1 MKFLCLDCDEPMK
14 LHSTAGPDE
23 GSLTVTVRCPECGF
37 RVAMRTKPFETQMVR
52 SLGVKVGGASAPAA
66 PFQHITA
73 SMAGAR
79 ADAFEGRADAFEG
92 RADASEGRADASEG
106 DVTIAADATGRG
118 CPFSAMLNEA
128 PDSVAPAV
136 TWSAEAA
143 ARVERIPSFIRPMAR
158 KAIERFAEA
167 QGHPVITEAVMDEAR
182 GALGM

>member
-23 GSLTVTVRCPECGF
+23 GSLTVTFRCPECGF
-37 RVAMRTKPFETQMVR
+37 RVAMLTNPFETQMVK
-52 SLGVKVGGASAPAA
+52 SLGVKVGGASAPAQ
-66 PFQHITA
+66 PFEHITS

-79 ADAFEGRADAFEG
+79 ADAFENGG
-92 RADASEGRADASEG
+92 
-106 DVTIAADATGRG
+106 AAGEAEAAGRG
-118 CPFSAMLNEA
+118 CPFGAMLNDAAGE
-128 PDSVAPAV
+128 PA
-136 TWSAEAA
+136 TMAWTPEAA
-143 ARVERIPSFIRPMAR
+143 ARVERIPSFIRPMAK

>member
-23 GSLTVTVRCPECGF
+23 GSLTVTFRCPECGF
-37 RVAMRTKPFETQMVR
+37 RVAMLTNPFETQMVR
-52 SLGVKVGGASAPAA
+52 SLGVKVGGASAPAR
-66 PFQHITA
+66 PFEHITS

-79 ADAFEGRADAFEG
+79 ADAFEGEMP
-92 RADASEGRADASEG
+92 
-106 DVTIAADATGRG
+106 AAAEATGRG
-118 CPFSAMLNEA
+118 CPFGAMLNDEA
-128 PDSVAPAV
+128 GHPPTAV

-143 ARVERIPSFIRPMAR
+143 ARVERIPSFIRPMAQ

>member
-23 GSLTVTVRCPECGF
+23 GSLTVTFRCPECGV
-37 RVAMRTKPFETQMVR
+37 RVAMLTNPFETQMVK
-52 SLGVKVGGASAPAA
+52 SLGVKVGGSSGPAQ
-66 PFQHITA
+66 PFEHITS

-79 ADAFEGRADAFEG
+79 ADAFEG
-92 RADASEGRADASEG
+92 
-106 DVTIAADATGRG
+106 DVPSATEATGRG
-118 CPFSAMLNEA
+118 CPFGAMLNEQA
-128 PDSVAPAV
+128 GEHALAI
-136 TWSAEAA
+136 TWSPEAE

-167 QGHPVITEAVMDEAR
+167 QGHPTITEAVMDEAR